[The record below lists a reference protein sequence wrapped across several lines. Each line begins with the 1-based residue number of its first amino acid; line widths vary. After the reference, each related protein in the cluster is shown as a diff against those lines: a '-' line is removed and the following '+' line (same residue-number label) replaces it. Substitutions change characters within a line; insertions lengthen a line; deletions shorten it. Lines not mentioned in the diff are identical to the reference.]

1 MPQMQ
6 QSLSHDGKLFCIT
19 TNHIEPTC
27 MYTLSNKFF
36 FNMDIKRPE
45 LSVHIMKMAVLWR
58 QGLNKFSNAGFI
70 YWQMNSRSL
79 TQAKPCVLGFCVTV
93 QVKSKFEL
101 KVLTCTRLFKK
112 LVLAVAKVHP

>member
-27 MYTLSNKFF
+27 MYTVKQIF

-45 LSVHIMKMAVLWR
+45 LSVHIATVLLQYGHSGGATWLER
-58 QGLNKFSNAGFI
+58 RI
-70 YWQMNSRSL
+70 
-79 TQAKPCVLGFCVTV
+79 
-93 QVKSKFEL
+93 
-101 KVLTCTRLFKK
+101 
-112 LVLAVAKVHP
+112 